1 MTYDFLSSVKLLLL
15 FTLTPYLVTNE
26 AYEVLR
32 GFSALGLSSYFNRN
46 CTSSSKSS
54 FIVF

>member
-1 MTYDFLSSVKLLLL
+1 MTYNFLSSVKLLLL

-46 CTSSSKSS
+46 CTS
-54 FIVF
+54 